1 MAVRSDRIVGPVLI
15 GAVKTTIYTV
25 PNSRTLVVRT
35 VVLYNNGGAADTCHL
50 AINGSG
56 SANRIRTRP
65 INANSDSVMTEWL
78 ALEPGDE
85 LWGICT
91 TGTNVRAWV
100 FGSLLD
106 GAPL

>member
-1 MAVRSDRIVGPVLI
+1 MLI
-15 GAVKTTIYTV
+15 GTTKTTIYTV

-35 VVLYNNGGAADTCHL
+35 VVLYNNGGAADTVHL

-85 LWGICT
+85 LWGT
-91 TGTNVRAWV
+91 STLGTNSRAWV